1 MAKNHRA
8 PDGRPVAGRLASPAP
23 GKVRI
28 LVAVLLLAGVASGV
42 RGDAPLTT
50 VDVVRLLTAGVSEST
65 ILYEL
70 RDHGFSELLDPAR
83 EAALRQAGASE
94 TLVVAV
100 RRASPEK
107 PAPPPPGPSPARPAE
122 AKPLVANEPVFTVR
136 TRTVR
141 VPVSV
146 LDKLGEPVLGLQGA
160 DFQVSEDGKRQRVT
174 LFSGERRPLRIAMAL
189 DVSRSM
195 DDKMR
200 QVGEA
205 LKRFVELLEPAD
217 EIMVITFSEQV
228 RVVQEFTS
236 DRELL
241 GNVLDRLEPLGG
253 TALYDAAFLAIQRVA
268 KSPAESKAVV
278 LVTDGVDTSSKISL
292 DELREYARRQEV
304 PVFSIGLDGGTG
316 PHHQARP
323 PGLHGPGGLGGPG
336 GGGRGGPGG
345 GGGGRGGWPGGGGGG
360 RGGGGGSGGGPGGG
374 RPGGRG
380 GMGRGFDGKPLTEL
394 ADDTGGR
401 AEILKGIEH
410 YTPGSDAAPG
420 SDQLKGAVESI
431 AMTLRHR
438 YLLGYE
444 PPEGKASWRTIRV
457 DVNRPDTTARSRKG
471 YYAGG

>member
-1 MAKNHRA
+1 MAKKM
-8 PDGRPVAGRLASPAP
+8 RLLA
-23 GKVRI
+23 
-28 LVAVLLLAGVASGV
+28 AVLLLAGVASGV

-50 VDVVRLLTAGVSEST
+50 VDVVRLLSAGVSEHT

-70 RDHGFSELLDPAR
+70 RDRGFSERLDPAR
-83 EAALRQAGASE
+83 EADLRKAGATE

-107 PAPPPPGPSPARPAE
+107 PPPAAPAPAPSPE
-122 AKPLVANEPVFTVR
+122 AKPLQANEPVFTAK

-146 LDKLGEPVLGLQGA
+146 VDKLGEPVLGLQGA
-160 DFQVSEDGKRQRVT
+160 DFQISEDGKRQKVT
-174 LFSGERRPLRIAMAL
+174 LFSGERRPLKIAVAL

-278 LVTDGVDTSSKISL
+278 LVTDGVDTSSKITL

-304 PVFSIGLDGGTG
+304 PVFSIGLDGGRGLTNSS
-316 PHHQARP
+316 RP
-323 PGLHGPGGLGGPG
+323 PGMHGPG

-345 GGGGRGGWPGGGGGG
+345 GGRGGWPGGGGG
-360 RGGGGGSGGGPGGG
+360 RGGGPGGG

-380 GMGRGFDGKPLTEL
+380 GMGRGFDEKPLTEL
-394 ADDTGGR
+394 AEDTGGR
-401 AEILKGIEH
+401 AEILKGIQH
-410 YTPGSDAAPG
+410 YTPGSDEAPG
-420 SDQLKGAVESI
+420 SDRLKGAVESI

-438 YLLGYE
+438 YLIGYE
-444 PPEGKASWRTIRV
+444 PPDGKASWRTIRV
-457 DVNRPDTTARSRKG
+457 EVSRPDTTARTRKG